1 VSRVEMAGVALIIFA
16 VGYLLT
22 HLVVALLRGTL

>member
-1 VSRVEMAGVALIIFA
+1 MAGVALIIFA
-16 VGYLLT
+16 VGYVLT